1 MRNATD
7 HFVYMNSAA
16 KQLAMATIS
25 RPDTTAGY
33 VIHVRVHR

>member
-16 KQLAMATIS
+16 KQLVVAIVS
-25 RPDTTAGY
+25 KLGITAEC
-33 VIHVRVHR
+33 VIHVGADR